1 MDSTNMASDQ
11 GSTDKTPSDMLSK
24 ATVRS
29 DLHWIED
36 PPGTWSRSLD
46 ATEAH
51 FISMASTAKPYG
63 REFGFLTI
71 IMKIDFGGVDPIDS
85 TRNAWL
91 AGRLKYPL
99 LASSID
105 GDKRVY
111 HTASDLEIQSWLEE
125 TFTTYPQRSSDQR
138 AQQLRLDLRPTKRA
152 QLHVLPQ
159 SQEILLHTG
168 HDVLDGQ
175 SMLFFVN
182 SLLEEISNPSQDL
195 AFGGEAAN
203 LPPPLSLAANI
214 TPATSTQETQVQEHV
229 NAWLA
234 AWPWLS
240 LKVVNVDKPPGN
252 TIAQRELLTTAETN
266 AVIAAVKA
274 KGLSPTHV
282 FEAAAILAVAALNPE
297 SCSKSYGSCG
307 IFGMRQQCV
316 PKWRESVIPYLT
328 IRPMVIK
335 PTVFEDTAAQL
346 KRYYAEP
353 KADMEN
359 FASLVEPTFQTF
371 TKMAASST
379 APPGENQM
387 ISLSSIGRFEPGLQ
401 YIGLL

>member
-1 MDSTNMASDQ
+1 MDYIECLSILLQLDSVVNESTYLLNLDQ
-11 GSTDKTPSDMLSK
+11 FKLTSFFLDSQKDHLQFLNFHFFAPPPLPSSPKRAWAQSVKDRLTWTLLIWHRIKDPLTWNQLIKTRLAWTWYLSTDKESSIDEGSTDKTPSDMPSK
-24 ATVRS
+24 PTARS
-29 DLHWIED
+29 DLHWKED

-51 FISMASTAKPYG
+51 FISMASTAEPYG

-71 IMKIDFGGVDPIDS
+71 VMKIDFGGVDPIDS

-125 TFTTYPQRSSDQR
+125 TFITYPQRSSDQR

-159 SQEILLHTG
+159 SQETLLHTG

-182 SLLEEISNPSQDL
+182 SLLEEIRNPSQDL

-203 LPPPLSLAANI
+203 LPPPLSLAVNI
-214 TPATSTQETQVQEHV
+214 TPATSTQGTQV
-229 NAWLA
+229 
-234 AWPWLS
+234 
-240 LKVVNVDKPPGN
+240 
-252 TIAQRELLTTAETN
+252 
-266 AVIAAVKA
+266 
-274 KGLSPTHV
+274 
-282 FEAAAILAVAALNPE
+282 
-297 SCSKSYGSCG
+297 
-307 IFGMRQQCV
+307 
-316 PKWRESVIPYLT
+316 
-328 IRPMVIK
+328 
-335 PTVFEDTAAQL
+335 
-346 KRYYAEP
+346 
-353 KADMEN
+353 
-359 FASLVEPTFQTF
+359 
-371 TKMAASST
+371 
-379 APPGENQM
+379 
-387 ISLSSIGRFEPGLQ
+387 
-401 YIGLL
+401 